1 MLLSIQE
8 FSFLKTMRT
17 QIDKLL
23 GFYRLFKKNRSAL
36 IGLYIVSILI
46 FCAIFAPWLSPY
58 SPIIQDLDNRLLP
71 PVWEAGGSFKYLLG
85 TDDFGRDLLSR
96 VIYGARISLIIGLIS
111 IGIAMFF
118 GVLMGATAGFYG
130 GIVDLVVMR
139 VVDVMLSIPA
149 ILLAIVIVAILG
161 PDLFNAMIAIG
172 VVAIPT
178 FARIVRGSVLAEKE
192 KEYVIASK
200 TNGSGSLRLIFI
212 VILPN
217 CATPIIVQATM
228 GFASAVLEAAGLS
241 FLGLGAQPP
250 TPEWGA
256 MLSDSL
262 QFITTAYWMIIFPGI
277 AIFLT
282 VMGFNLVGDGL
293 MDVLDPKMK
302 DK

>member
-1 MLLSIQE
+1 MEKEENKILE
-8 FSFLKTMRT
+8 
-17 QIDKLL
+17 
-23 GFYRLFKKNRSAL
+23 FYRQFKKNKSAL
-36 IGLYIVSILI
+36 VGLYIVVILI
-46 FCAIFAPWLSPY
+46 ICAIFAPFISTHDPLIQELS
-58 SPIIQDLDNRLLP
+58 DRLIP
-71 PVWEAGGSFKYLLG
+71 PMWETGGSIKHILG
-85 TDDFGRDLLSR
+85 TDDFGRDLFSR
-96 VIYGARISLIIGLIS
+96 VIYGARISLV
-111 IGIAMFF
+111 IGIISVGIALFF
-118 GVLMGATAGFYG
+118 GTLMGAIAGYFG
-130 GIVDLVVMR
+130 GLIDIIIMRIVDI
-139 VVDVMLSIPA
+139 MLSIPA

-172 VVAIPT
+172 IVAIPT
-178 FARIVRGSVLAEKE
+178 FARITRGSVLAEKN
-192 KEYVIASK
+192 KEYVIASRI
-200 TNGSGSLRLIFI
+200 NGSSSFRLIFL

-256 MLSDSL
+256 MLADSL
-262 QFITTAYWMIIFPGI
+262 QFITTASWMIVYPGI

>member
-1 MLLSIQE
+1 MKNEENKILE
-8 FSFLKTMRT
+8 
-17 QIDKLL
+17 
-23 GFYRLFKKNRSAL
+23 FYRQFKKNKSAL
-36 IGLYIVSILI
+36 IGLYIVIVLI
-46 FCAIFAPWLSPY
+46 FCAIFAPFITSYDPLIQNLS
-58 SPIIQDLDNRLLP
+58 DRLLP
-71 PVWEAGGSFKYLLG
+71 PMWYESGSFAHILG

-96 VIYGARISLIIGLIS
+96 VIYGARISLV
-111 IGIAMFF
+111 IGIISVGIALFF
-118 GVLMGATAGFYG
+118 GTLMGAFAGYYG
-130 GIVDLVVMR
+130 GMVDIIIMRIVDI
-139 VVDVMLSIPA
+139 MLSIPA

-172 VVAIPT
+172 IVAIPT
-178 FARIVRGSVLAEKE
+178 FARITRGSVLAEKN
-192 KEYVIASK
+192 KEYVVASRI
-200 TNGSGSLRLIFI
+200 NGSGSIRLIFL

-256 MLSDSL
+256 MLADSL
-262 QFITTAYWMIIFPGI
+262 QFITTASWMIIYPGI